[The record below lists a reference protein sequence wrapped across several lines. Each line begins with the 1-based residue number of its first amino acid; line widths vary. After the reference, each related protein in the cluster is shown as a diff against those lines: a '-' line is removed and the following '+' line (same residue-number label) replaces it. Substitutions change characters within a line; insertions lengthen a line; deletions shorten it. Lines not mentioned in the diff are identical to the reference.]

1 MGVPP
6 LERSREWGRIV
17 RAPAKVATEPLDD
30 LEIDLAWLLMLA
42 EQKTPGDPQVTDW
55 GALVAAVA
63 RHRAAVFDVPVYDSP
78 HARAAALLQLLL
90 HVPALERSNA
100 LFASAV
106 AYAYLVA
113 SGVKVVTS
121 PEQVRDLARLVKS
134 GEVSVRDIEQELR
147 RWSL

>member
-1 MGVPP
+1 MPP
-6 LERSREWGRIV
+6 RSREWGRTV
-17 RAPAKVATEPLDD
+17 RARAKVATEALNN
-30 LEIDLAWLLMLA
+30 LRIDLAWLLMLA

-63 RHRAAVFDVPVYDSP
+63 RHQAAIFDVPVYDSP
-78 HARAAALLQLLL
+78 HARAAALLQLLI

-147 RWSL
+147 QWSL

>member
-1 MGVPP
+1 M
-6 LERSREWGRIV
+6 S
-17 RAPAKVATEPLDD
+17 D
-30 LEIDLAWLLMLA
+30 LRIDLAWLLMLA

-63 RHRAAVFDVPVYDSP
+63 RHQADIFGVPVYETP
-78 HARAAALLQLLL
+78 HDRAAALLQLLL

-113 SGVKVVTS
+113 SGLKVVTS
-121 PEQVRDLARLVKS
+121 PEQVRDLARLVKD
-134 GEVSVRDIEQELR
+134 GEASVHDIADELR
-147 RWSL
+147 QWGL

>member
-1 MGVPP
+1 MNN
-6 LERSREWGRIV
+6 V
-17 RAPAKVATEPLDD
+17 R
-30 LEIDLAWLLMLA
+30 IDLAWLLMLA

-63 RHRAAVFDVPVYDSP
+63 RHQADIFDVPVYDTP
-78 HARAAALLQLLL
+78 HARGAALLQVLI

-106 AYAYLVA
+106 AYGYLVA
-113 SGVKVVTS
+113 SGLKVATS

-134 GEVSVRDIEQELR
+134 GEASVDDIARELR
-147 RWSL
+147 QWSL